1 MILVLDASVIIK
13 WFNKE
18 KDSNIALRIRE
29 EYYRGMH
36 EIVVPDLLLYEISN
50 ALRYNNE
57 FSVSD
62 ISKAVDSIIDIGIT
76 ITVPERNLLDK
87 AVVMA
92 RKENITVYDAV
103 YIALASEINAKFITA
118 DEKLKHI
125 KGVTFITAY

>member
-1 MILVLDASVIIK
+1 
-13 WFNKE
+13 
-18 KDSNIALRIRE
+18 
-29 EYYRGMH
+29 MH